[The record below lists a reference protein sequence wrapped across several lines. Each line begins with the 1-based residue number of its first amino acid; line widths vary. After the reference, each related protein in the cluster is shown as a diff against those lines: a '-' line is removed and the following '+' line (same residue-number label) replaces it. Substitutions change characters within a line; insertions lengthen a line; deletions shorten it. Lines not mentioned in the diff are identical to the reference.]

1 MQVRANGHQRFHW
14 THFAATKAKKGDD
27 GGGGEIRVQVALESA
42 DPVQV
47 PELVMSASLT
57 MKTGSF

>member
-27 GGGGEIRVQVALESA
+27 GGGGEIRLEVAPESA
-42 DPVQV
+42 DPIQV
-47 PELVMSASLT
+47 PELVMSAVAP
-57 MKTGSF
+57 